1 MKLGVVISTNE
12 PETAFNAMR
21 LANFAINEG
30 DDVSVFLLG
39 IGVELDQIEDEK
51 FNARE
56 QAETFLAAGGNI
68 MACGICLKLRN
79 SEGSEICPLSTM
91 NDLYQLVINSE
102 RVISF

>member
-21 LANFAINEG
+21 LANFAINKG
-30 DDVSVFLLG
+30 DDVTVFLMG

-56 QAETFLAAGGNI
+56 QAENFLTAGGNI
-68 MACGICLKLRN
+68 MACGTCLKLRN

-91 NDLYQLVINSE
+91 NDLYQLVLNSD